1 MDLDG
6 CLLLGTG
13 SGSKVGGP
21 TYATMRWTAMWSLGT
36 GTRLPCT
43 GRGTSPVRTGSS
55 HTLSSWTR
63 FAR

>member
-6 CLLLGTG
+6 CLLLITG
-13 SGSKVGGP
+13 SGSEGGRP
-21 TYATMRWTAMWSLGT
+21 TYATMRWTAMWSLAM

-43 GRGTSPVRTGSS
+43 GRGTSPVRMGSS
-55 HTLSSWTR
+55 HTPCSWTR